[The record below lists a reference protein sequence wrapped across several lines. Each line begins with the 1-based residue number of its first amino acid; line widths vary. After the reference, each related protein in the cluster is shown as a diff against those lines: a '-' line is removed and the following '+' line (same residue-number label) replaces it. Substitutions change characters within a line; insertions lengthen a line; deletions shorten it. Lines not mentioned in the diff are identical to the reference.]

1 VCPNDAFFSIESLD
15 GMPDRQQY
23 LVFAELCNECGN
35 CLTFCPEEGD
45 PAQVKPRLYT
55 DPELFAARQ
64 DQGQGFL
71 IDGTTVVASRTGDGP
86 GSDTAAATVGAL
98 LASAAGNPLGSSSPP
113 PSEAGV
119 GEGSP

>member
-1 VCPNDAFFSIESLD
+1 VACNFCITVCPNDAFFSIKSLD

-45 PAQVKPRLYT
+45 PAKVKPRLYT

-71 IDGTTVVASRTGDGP
+71 IEGATVIASRTGDGP
-86 GSDTAAATVGAL
+86 GSDTAADTVAAL
-98 LASAAGNPLGSSSPP
+98 LASVAGNPLGP
-113 PSEAGV
+113 EV
-119 GEGSP
+119 GEPSP